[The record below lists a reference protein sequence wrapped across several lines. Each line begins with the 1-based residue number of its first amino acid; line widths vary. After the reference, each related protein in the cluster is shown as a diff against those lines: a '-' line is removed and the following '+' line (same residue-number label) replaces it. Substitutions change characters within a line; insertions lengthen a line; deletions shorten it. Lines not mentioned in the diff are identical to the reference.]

1 MTEITFDF
9 LNDPSILSFV
19 SDIEM
24 LIFNWIVVQ
33 YEYIIYVFEVL
44 AKLVFKKDRITEL
57 IIIVSFVLEQL
68 SISVE
73 IFALFKIIFLTL
85 QNGHSLSTIR
95 NALFIEEL
103 EFIKNM
109 DLESF
114 ASQISINKLDLQV
127 PLIIYNILG
136 IFILI
141 VIEFLM
147 FFDLVYR
154 FELILISIQ

>member
-1 MTEITFDF
+1 LTEITFDF

>member
-1 MTEITFDF
+1 M
-9 LNDPSILSFV
+9 
-19 SDIEM
+19 
-24 LIFNWIVVQ
+24 VQ